1 MGLRQS
7 LKKLLTGEPFNWGLP
22 PVIGP
27 DECTARCSHCSGV
40 FIIGKSERRVQW
52 YCMTCR

>member
-7 LKKLLTGEPFNWGLP
+7 LKKLITGEPFNWGLP